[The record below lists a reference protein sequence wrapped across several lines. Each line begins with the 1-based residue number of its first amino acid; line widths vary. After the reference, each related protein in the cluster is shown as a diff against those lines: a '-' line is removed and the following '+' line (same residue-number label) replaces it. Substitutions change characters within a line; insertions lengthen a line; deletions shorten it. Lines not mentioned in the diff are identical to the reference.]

1 MEKHSEIIDFKE
13 KNLTIPIGI
22 VKQINTIKYVDKEYI
37 ENQLK
42 DIKNNRDR
50 IFIKFLW
57 TTGIRITEAISIKK
71 KDILFDQNIIIIK
84 WLKKR
89 KELSR
94 TIPLHKSLKEILILY
109 TAKMNL
115 NDKLFDFTRQRA
127 FHITKKNLG
136 ISPHVFRH
144 SFAVHYLKQG
154 GRLNDLKKL
163 LGHSNINI
171 TIIYSELTQTEL
183 TEEVNKIDF

>member
-1 MEKHSEIIDFKE
+1 MKKVIDIDVFKT

-22 VKQINTIKYVDKEYI
+22 VKQINSIKYVDKEYI
-37 ENQLK
+37 ENQIQ

-57 TTGIRITEAISIKK
+57 TTGLRITEAINIRK
-71 KDILFDQNIIIIK
+71 KDILFEEDIIITK

-89 KELSR
+89 KELTR
-94 TIPLHKSLKEILILY
+94 TIPLHKNIKEILKLY
-109 TAKMNL
+109 TSNMNL
-115 NDKLFDFTRQRA
+115 ADKIFPFSRQRA
-127 FHITKKNLG
+127 FQITKNNLG

-144 SFAVHYLKQG
+144 SFAVHYIKQG
-154 GRLNDLKKL
+154 GRLSDLKKL

-171 TIIYSELTQTEL
+171 TIIYSEITQTEL
-183 TEEVNKIDF
+183 KKEINKIDF

>member
-1 MEKHSEIIDFKE
+1 MEKHSEMIDFKE

-115 NDKLFDFTRQRA
+115 NDKLFNFTRQRA